1 MKRVIL
7 LCGMLAGLLWQLP
20 LGAEPATRNA
30 TILHYQESEQGIA
43 PYPVRVLVTPAFLR
57 LDDGV
62 DAGNFLLVDREAG
75 VLYNVNHQSRNIL
88 TIADGEITEVEAAP
102 DIQVKVS
109 ADTEAPRIGG
119 EAVSR
124 VDVIAGD
131 ELCMTAHVVPSL
143 LPDVTAALRQYQQIL
158 AARQFRDLELTPE
171 TMRGPCFYANYVQG
185 ATRYLDE
192 GLPVQWAHE
201 GGRAQVL
208 VNYEQDRTV
217 PASLFTL
224 PEDYQ
229 RVNLE

>member
-1 MKRVIL
+1 MKRTVF

-20 LGAEPATRNA
+20 AGAGTTHNA

-43 PYPVRVLVTPAFLR
+43 PYPVRILVTPAFLR
-57 LDDGV
+57 LDDGE
-62 DAGNFLLVDREAG
+62 DGGNFLLVDRAAG
-75 VLYNVNHQSRNIL
+75 VLHNVNHQSRNIL
-88 TIADGEITEVEAAP
+88 TIADSEITAVEGSPQIEVRVRKDA
-102 DIQVKVS
+102 
-109 ADTEAPRIGG
+109 EAPSIGG
-119 EAVSR
+119 ESVSR
-124 VDVIAGD
+124 VDVIAD
-131 ELCMTAHVVPSL
+131 NELCMTAHVVPAL

-171 TMRGPCFYANYVQG
+171 SMRSPCFYANYVHG

-201 GGRAQVL
+201 GGRTQVL

-229 RVNLE
+229 RVELE

>member
-1 MKRVIL
+1 MKRRL
-7 LCGMLAGLLWQLP
+7 SLCAMLAGMLLQLP
-20 LGAEPATRNA
+20 AGAEPPTRDA
-30 TILHYQESEQGIA
+30 TIVHYQESERGVA
-43 PYPVRVLVTPAFLR
+43 PYPVRILVTPAFLR

-62 DAGNFLLVDREAG
+62 DGGNFLLVEREAG

-88 TIADGEITEVEAAP
+88 TIADGEITEIEAAP

-109 ADTEAPRIGG
+109 ADTDAPRIGG
-119 EAVSR
+119 EAVRR
-124 VDVIAGD
+124 VDVIADG

-158 AARQFRDLELTPE
+158 AARQFRDLALTPE
-171 TMRGPCFYANYVQG
+171 SMRGPCFYANYVQG

-192 GLPVQWAHE
+192 GLPVQWSHE

-208 VNYEQDRTV
+208 VDYEQDRAV

-224 PEDYQ
+224 PDDYR
-229 RVNLE
+229 RVDLQ

>member
-1 MKRVIL
+1 MKRIIL
-7 LCGMLAGLLWQLP
+7 LCGMFAGLLWQLP
-20 LGAEPATRNA
+20 LGAEPASRDA

-43 PYPVRVLVTPAFLR
+43 PYPVRILVTSGFLR
-57 LDDGV
+57 LDDGE
-62 DAGNFLLVDREAG
+62 DTGNFLLLDRAAG

-88 TIADGEITEVEAAP
+88 AIADGEIADDEGGP

-109 ADTEAPRIGG
+109 ADTDAPRIGG

-124 VDVIAGD
+124 VDVIADD
-131 ELCMTAHVVPSL
+131 ELCMTAHVIPAL

-158 AARQFRDLELTPE
+158 AARQFRDLDLTPE
-171 TMRGPCFYANYVQG
+171 AMRGPCFYANYVQG

-201 GGRAQVL
+201 GGRSQVL
-208 VNYEQDRTV
+208 MNYEQDRVV
-217 PASLFTL
+217 PASLFAL

-229 RVNLE
+229 RVDLE